1 MKRTKKGFTLIE
13 LLVVIAIIALLMAIL
28 MPSLKRAR
36 EQARRTACG
45 NQVRQQTL
53 ALLMYAQQ
61 NDGKMPLASFGG
73 GEWLWD
79 LSYFAT
85 DAIIKNGGSKK
96 IFRCPSNQ
104 INTSNDNYWR
114 YTENF
119 GFSTLDSKT
128 PEPTLESE
136 RQQHYRVVGYSYLME
151 TRSGRGIIFAAGEP
165 GTEVPYPHR
174 EFIKTTTQIGGHSR
188 MEFVFDTVIEYQ
200 NGGWIV
206 PNRYAEWAQGTNHM
220 DRRDPDGANIGFL
233 DGHQEWRHFENMNQ
247 RYTKQGVFFW
257 W

>member
-1 MKRTKKGFTLIE
+1 MKCTKKGFTLIE
-13 LLVVIAIIALLMAIL
+13 LLVVIAIIAVLMAIL

-36 EQARRTACG
+36 EQARRTACA

-61 NDGKMPLASFGG
+61 NDCKMPLVTFGG
-73 GEWLWD
+73 GQWLWD
-79 LSYFAT
+79 VSYFAT

-114 YTENF
+114 YTEYN
-119 GFSTLDSKT
+119 GSALTT
-128 PEPTLESE
+128 PEPTLDSD
-136 RQQHYRVVGYSYLME
+136 RQDHYRVVSYSYLMD
-151 TRSGRGIIFAAGEP
+151 TRGGRGTIFAAGEP
-165 GTEVPYPHR
+165 GTRVPDPHR

-188 MEFVFDTVIEYQ
+188 MEFVLDTVIEYP
-200 NGGWIV
+200 NSGWINL
-206 PNRYAEWAQGTNHM
+206 NRFADWAQGTNHM
-220 DRRDPDGANIGFL
+220 DRKDPDGANIGFL
-233 DGHQEWRHFENMNQ
+233 DGHQEWRHFENMYQ
-247 RYTKQGVFFW
+247 RYTQQEVFFW

>member
-1 MKRTKKGFTLIE
+1 VKRTKKGFTLIE
-13 LLVVIAIIALLMAIL
+13 LLVVIAIIAVLMAIL

-36 EQARRTACG
+36 EQARRTACA
-45 NQVRQQTL
+45 NNVRQQTV

-85 DAIIKNGGSKK
+85 DAIIKNGGRKN
-96 IFRCPSNQ
+96 IFRCPSNR
-104 INTSNDNYWR
+104 INTSLDNYWR
-114 YTENF
+114 YSEFRNF
-119 GFSTLDSKT
+119 FSSGIET

-136 RQQHYRVVGYSYLME
+136 RQQYYRVVSYCYLME
-151 TRSGRGIIFAAGEP
+151 TRSGRGDIFAAGEP
-165 GTEVPYPHR
+165 GTQVPDPHR

-188 MEFVFDTVIEYQ
+188 MEFVLDTVIEY
-200 NGGWIV
+200 
-206 PNRYAEWAQGTNHM
+206 PNTTLTWLAPDRVAAHGTNHM

-233 DGHQEWRHFENMNQ
+233 DGHQEWRHFENMYQ

-257 W
+257 F

>member
-13 LLVVIAIIALLMAIL
+13 LLVVIAIIAVLMAIL

-36 EQARRTACG
+36 EQARRTTCA

-61 NDGKMPLASFGG
+61 NNCKMPLMTSSG

-79 LSYFAT
+79 ISYFAT

-104 INTSNDNYWR
+104 INTSTDNYWR
-114 YTENF
+114 YTEF
-119 GFSTLDSKT
+119 PGIEA

-136 RQQHYRVVGYSYLME
+136 RQRQHRVVSYCYLMD
-151 TRSGRGIIFAAGEP
+151 TRSGRGTIFAAGEP
-165 GTEVPYPHR
+165 GTEVTDPHR

-188 MEFVFDTVIEYQ
+188 MEFVLDTVIEYP
-200 NGGWIV
+200 NSGWIL
-206 PNRYAEWAQGTNHM
+206 PDRYAEWAQGTNHM
-220 DRRDPDGANIGFL
+220 DKRDPDGANIGFL
-233 DGHQEWRHFENMNQ
+233 DGHQEWRHFENMYQ